1 MFSFILT
8 TLFLLTLAPVFPQ
21 AIFLDQAINVISHT
35 NIEAPYSL
43 GPELTAKSALTV
55 NLENGEIC
63 FSKNSTKILPIA
75 SITKLMSALIFLE
88 NITQGWD
95 ERILIKKEDLIINS
109 KSDGDLEPA
118 GLNIKA
124 GQSLELKDI
133 FIAGLIKSANDAMK
147 VLARL
152 INLSSDKSFVD
163 LMNEK
168 AQFLGM
174 NNTVFV
180 EPTGLDVG
188 NQSTAEDLVKLIL
201 ETMKRDEIREALKIR
216 TYDFSVFDA
225 NGQKN
230 YQRVWNTDKLL
241 GSFINLTG
249 GKTGYLEESGYCFAG
264 LSNYK
269 DKQLVVILLNA
280 ATDQDRFQEVKSL
293 IWWSAENCQNILK

>member
-1 MFSFILT
+1 MFSFILI
-8 TLFLLTLAPVFPQ
+8 TLFFLTSAPVFTQ
-21 AIFLDQAINVISHT
+21 AIFLDQAVNVRSQINID
-35 NIEAPYSL
+35 APYSL
-43 GPELTAKSALTV
+43 GPELTAESALAV
-55 NLENGEIC
+55 NLENGKVC

-88 NITQGWD
+88 NTTQEWD

-109 KSDGDLEPA
+109 DFDGDLEPA

-124 GQSLELKDI
+124 GQSLELEDI
-133 FIAGLIKSANDAMK
+133 FIAGLIRSANDAIK

-168 AQFLGM
+168 AQFLSM
-174 NNTVFV
+174 NDTIFI
-180 EPTGLDVG
+180 EPTGLDVN

-201 ETMKRDEIREALKIR
+201 ETMKHDEIREALKIK
-216 TYDFSVFDA
+216 TYDFPVFDA

-241 GSFINLTG
+241 GSFVNITG

-264 LSNYK
+264 LSDYRG
-269 DKQLVVILLNA
+269 KQLVVILLNA

>member
-180 EPTGLDVG
+180 EPTGLDIG

>member
-8 TLFLLTLAPVFPQ
+8 ALFLLTLAPVFPQ
-21 AIFLDQAINVISHT
+21 AIFLDQAVNVRLHT
-35 NIEAPYSL
+35 NIDAPYSL

-55 NLENGEIC
+55 NLENGEVC

-75 SITKLMSALIFLE
+75 SITKLMSSLIFLE
-88 NITQGWD
+88 NRTQEWD
-95 ERILIKKEDLIINS
+95 ERILIRKEDLVIS
-109 KSDGDLEPA
+109 SESDSDLEPA

-124 GQSLELKDI
+124 GQSLELEDI
-133 FIAGLIKSANDAMK
+133 FIAGLIRSANDAMK
-147 VLARL
+147 ILARL

-163 LMNEK
+163 LMNKK
-168 AQFLGM
+168 AQLLGM
-174 NNTVFV
+174 NDTVFI

-201 ETMKRDEIREALKIR
+201 DTMKHDEIREALKIR
-216 TYDFSVFDA
+216 TYDFPVFDA

-241 GSFINLTG
+241 VSFVNLTG
-249 GKTGYLEESGYCFAG
+249 AKTGYLEESGYCFAG

-280 ATDQDRFQEVKSL
+280 ATDQDRFQEAKSL

>member
-1 MFSFILT
+1 MFSFILI
-8 TLFLLTLAPVFPQ
+8 TLFFLTSAPVFTQ
-21 AIFLDQAINVISHT
+21 AIFLDQAVNVRSQINID
-35 NIEAPYSL
+35 APYSL
-43 GPELTAKSALTV
+43 GPELTAESALAV
-55 NLENGEIC
+55 NLENGKVC

-88 NITQGWD
+88 NTTQEWN

-109 KSDGDLEPA
+109 DFDGDLEPA

-124 GQSLELKDI
+124 GQSLELEDI
-133 FIAGLIKSANDAMK
+133 FIAGLIRSANDAMK

-168 AQFLGM
+168 AQFLSM
-174 NNTVFV
+174 NDTIFI
-180 EPTGLDVG
+180 EPTGLDVS

-201 ETMKRDEIREALKIR
+201 EIMKHDEIREALKIK
-216 TYDFSVFDA
+216 TYDFPVFEA

-241 GSFINLTG
+241 GSFVNITG

-264 LSNYK
+264 LSDYRG
-269 DKQLVVILLNA
+269 KQLVVILLNA

>member
-1 MFSFILT
+1 MLSFILVK
-8 TLFLLTLAPVFPQ
+8 LFLVTLAPVFSK
-21 AIFLDQAINVISHT
+21 AIFLDQAVDFRSHN
-35 NIEAPYSL
+35 NIDTIYSL

-63 FSKNSTKILPIA
+63 FSKNSTNILPIA
-75 SITKLMSALIFLE
+75 SITKLMSSLIFLE
-88 NITQGWD
+88 NMTQEWD
-95 ERILIKKEDLIINS
+95 ERISIKKEDLIINS
-109 KSDGDLEPA
+109 ESDGDIEPA
-118 GLNIKA
+118 GLNIRE
-124 GQSLELKDI
+124 GQILELEDI
-133 FIAGLIKSANDAMK
+133 FIAGLIRSANDAMK

-152 INLSSDKSFVD
+152 IDLSSNKSFVD
-163 LMNEK
+163 LMNDK
-168 AQFLGM
+168 AQLLGM
-174 NNTVFV
+174 NDTIFI
-180 EPTGLDVG
+180 EPTGLDIG

-201 ETMKRDEIREALKIR
+201 EAMKRDKIRETLKIR
-216 TYDFSVFDA
+216 TYDFPVFEI

-241 GSFINLTG
+241 GSFVNLTG

-264 LSNYK
+264 LSNYR

>member
-8 TLFLLTLAPVFPQ
+8 TIFFLTLAPVFPQ
-21 AIFLDQAINVISHT
+21 VMFLDQAVNSRPHA

-63 FSKNSTKILPIA
+63 FSKNSTNILPIA
-75 SITKLMSALIFLE
+75 SITKLMSSLIFLE
-88 NITQGWD
+88 NRTQEWD
-95 ERILIKKEDLIINS
+95 KKILIKKEDLIINS
-109 KSDGDLEPA
+109 EFDGDIEPA
-118 GLNIKA
+118 GLNIRV
-124 GQSLELKDI
+124 GQSLELEDI
-133 FIAGLIKSANDAMK
+133 FIAGLIRSANDAMK

-168 AQFLGM
+168 AQLFGM
-174 NNTVFV
+174 NDTIFI
-180 EPTGLDVG
+180 EPTGLNIG
-188 NQSTAEDLVKLIL
+188 NQSTSEDLVKLIL
-201 ETMKRDEIREALKIR
+201 ETMKHNEIREALKIR
-216 TYDFSVFDA
+216 TYDFPVFDE

-241 GSFINLTG
+241 GSFVNITG